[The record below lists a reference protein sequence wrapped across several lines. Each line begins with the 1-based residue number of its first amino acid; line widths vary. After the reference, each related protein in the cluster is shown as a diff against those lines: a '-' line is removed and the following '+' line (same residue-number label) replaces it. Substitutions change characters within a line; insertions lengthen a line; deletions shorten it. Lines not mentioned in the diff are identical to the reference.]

1 MNLAETV
8 KIARA
13 GVLQFQ
19 TVPVPERDF
28 LLETTPPS
36 TWEKMEILLHTSRGP
51 VAFDRCAV
59 QRANVVSGPVRGI
72 EFRESQ

>member
-13 GVLQFQ
+13 GVLIQFQ

-36 TWEKMEILLHTSRGP
+36 TWAKMEILLHTSRGLSLLTD
-51 VAFDRCAV
+51 VLFNERM
-59 QRANVVSGPVRGI
+59 
-72 EFRESQ
+72 